1 MKFPSRWPH
10 TTGVGNSYCKTKGSA
25 SARLDTELPPRATML
40 RRAATLCASSRHA
53 SHAPRPLFVSRNA
66 LHEPRPAL
74 WVSQRLLST
83 GRSLADDLSDQ
94 LAKANILLADLI
106 DDDDRISDDFKD
118 DLEEMRTAYADIRTA
133 YETAIASLPDETEQ
147 TKLKKNFELAVVGMR
162 DKLSALEEEVGN

>member
-1 MKFPSRWPH
+1 M
-10 TTGVGNSYCKTKGSA
+10 
-25 SARLDTELPPRATML
+25 
-40 RRAATLCASSRHA
+40 
-53 SHAPRPLFVSRNA
+53 
-66 LHEPRPAL
+66 
-74 WVSQRLLST
+74 
-83 GRSLADDLSDQ
+83 SDQ